1 VRSLAPEEFR
11 FVVVGD
17 SDVVWALGQPNV
29 EGTLAQFADWPV
41 VLATLRFVVREN
53 PRFVGKEGE

>member
-1 VRSLAPEEFR
+1 
-11 FVVVGD
+11 
-17 SDVVWALGQPNV
+17 VWALGQPNV